1 MAESDTACKSEKV
14 HFFYQYSF
22 RSYLS
27 CSCLFLLLLWGE
39 LEKEGG
45 ESVLLDPSSSSCL
58 ELGEE
63 ELFLA
68 LLRLLGLCLFNSE
81 PPSRGSDLDGSAEAV
96 SHLGGFF

>member
-1 MAESDTACKSEKV
+1 MKRFIFLSIL
-14 HFFYQYSF
+14 FQI
-22 RSYLS
+22 YLS

-63 ELFLA
+63 ELLLA
-68 LLRLLGLCLFNSE
+68 LLRLLGLLV
-81 PPSRGSDLDGSAEAV
+81 GSDLDGSAEAV